1 MHEINSARFVSFPR
15 MASDLTSGEIDSF
28 EHLYEIVKLIE
39 LSKIDFDNFCGDM
52 TVERDYIEK
61 NAVLCSTGEVW
72 KCLFIRERGQQAG
85 ILVVPVDACFVKH
98 AAYVIG

>member
-28 EHLYEIVKLIE
+28 EHLY
-39 LSKIDFDNFCGDM
+39 
-52 TVERDYIEK
+52 EK